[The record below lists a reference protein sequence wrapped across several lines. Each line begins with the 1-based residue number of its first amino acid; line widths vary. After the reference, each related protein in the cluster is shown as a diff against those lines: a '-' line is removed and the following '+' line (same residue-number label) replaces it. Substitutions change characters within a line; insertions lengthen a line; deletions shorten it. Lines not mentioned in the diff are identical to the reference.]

1 MPSRRS
7 VDDEDELGQ
16 AGRQRLDKWLVYA
29 RFVKTREIAHRLVE
43 RGHVRIN
50 SERTKKP
57 DRSVTID
64 DVLTLALPH
73 GTFVVR
79 VTSLA
84 ERRGSPRDAQALYVL
99 ISEMKGE

>member
-1 MPSRRS
+1 MPSRAA
-7 VDDEDELGQ
+7 VDDDDDLNQ
-16 AGRQRLDKWLVYA
+16 AVHQRLDKWLVYA
-29 RFVKTREIAHRLVE
+29 RFVKTREIAQRLVE

-57 DRSVTID
+57 DRAIRID

-73 GTFVVR
+73 GTFVAR
-79 VTSLA
+79 VTALG
-84 ERRGSPRDAQALYVL
+84 ERRGSARDAQALYVL